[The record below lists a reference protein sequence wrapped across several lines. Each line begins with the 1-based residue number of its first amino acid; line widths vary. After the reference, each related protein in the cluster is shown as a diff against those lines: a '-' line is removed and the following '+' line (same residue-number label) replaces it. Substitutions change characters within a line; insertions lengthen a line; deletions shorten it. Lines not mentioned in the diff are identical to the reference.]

1 MNRLLVDLRRY
12 VLLFVYNMFEYQ
24 EEISH
29 ILRLWVCS
37 YGSIEF
43 IGLWCDSVDTAR

>member
-24 EEISH
+24 EEEISH

-43 IGLWCDSVDTAR
+43 IDLCDSVDTAR